1 MDPGSAVLALKR
13 KNKMRDD
20 IQLKG
25 EKFYVTKLNVK
36 VCVSYAHSNSWSSF
50 RKQSARPQ

>member
-13 KNKMRDD
+13 KNEMRDD

-25 EKFYVTKLNVK
+25 DKFYVTKLHVK
-36 VCVSYAHSNSWSSF
+36 VCVLHAHNSSWSSF
-50 RKQSARPQ
+50 RKQTARPQ